1 VSAGPSGD
9 DDYDV
14 VIVGSGFGG
23 TMAAH
28 ELLRAGLRVAM
39 VERCDW
45 VERGPH
51 NWEQA
56 SVGTLTPYYSMET
69 PYRALAGGE
78 RDLIGAFF
86 CVGGP
91 SVFYGGVSL
100 RFRERDFEP
109 APEIVTDSGAE
120 WPVGYADLE
129 PWYSAAE
136 RIIGVAGEPGADPT
150 EPPRSAPYPQL
161 LGALSPISRRIT
173 QAARGNGLHPF
184 RLPLAFNH
192 AADNGRAAC
201 AACPTCDGFAC
212 AIGAKNDLATAVLP
226 RLVKEGLVLRP
237 NTVAVRLVKDGQRV
251 TALECV
257 ERRTGAPV
265 RFLGRQYILAAGT
278 LASPHLLLASGL
290 EEVNPAGALVG
301 RFMTRHFNAI
311 AMGLFPRRPDHV
323 RQFHKQVG
331 IHDFYFGHPGVSGP
345 RGKLGGIQ
353 QLVTPPAAL
362 VKQSLPRGVG
372 QVVAAGIPHMT
383 GLLVMAEDQPQRT
396 NGVTIDP
403 SRRDAFGLPQLQV
416 SHHYTER
423 DRLAGGVLL
432 RQAKRVLRTA
442 GAWIIYVHEMRSFSH
457 AVGTVRMGTDARTS
471 PLDRMCLFRGLD
483 NLYVADASC
492 FPTAAGV
499 NPSLTIAANALR
511 VGAHVAA
518 RLGRGELA
526 RPA

>member
-1 VSAGPSGD
+1 MPVGRPVD
-9 DDYDV
+9 DEYDV

-39 VERCDW
+39 VERGDW

-78 RDLIGAFF
+78 RDVVGAFF

-100 RFRERDFEP
+100 RFREGDFEP

-120 WPVGYADLE
+120 WPVRYADLE

-136 RIIGVAGEPGADPT
+136 SIIGVAGEPGADPT
-150 EPPRSAPYPQL
+150 EPYRGTPYPQL
-161 LGALSPISRRIT
+161 LGALSPVSRRIA
-173 QAARGNGLHPF
+173 QAARGNGLRPF

-192 AADNGRAAC
+192 AANNGRAPC

-226 RLVKEGLVLRP
+226 RLIEEGLVLRT
-237 NTVAVRLVKDGQRV
+237 NTVALRLVRDGHRLS
-251 TALECV
+251 ALECV
-257 ERRTGAPV
+257 ERRTGSPV
-265 RFLGRQYILAAGT
+265 RLVARQYILAAGT

-290 EEVNPAGALVG
+290 QEQNPAGALIG

-311 AMGLFPRRPDHV
+311 AMGLFPRRPDRE

-331 IHDFYFGHPGVSGP
+331 IHDFYFGHPSVGRP
-345 RGKLGGIQ
+345 KGKLGGIQ
-353 QLVTPPAAL
+353 QLVTPPAEL
-362 VKQSLPRGVG
+362 VKQSLPGGLGRMVM
-372 QVVAAGIPHMT
+372 AGIPHMT

-403 SRRDAFGLPQLQV
+403 ARRDAFGLPQLQV
-416 SHHYTER
+416 THHYTKR

-432 RQAKRVLRTA
+432 SRAQRILRTA
-442 GAWIIYVHEMRSFSH
+442 GAWLIYVHEMRSFSH
-457 AVGTVRMGTDARTS
+457 AVGTVRMGADPRTA
-471 PLDRMCLFRGLD
+471 PLDEICRFRGLD

-492 FPTAAGV
+492 FPTAAAV

-518 RLGRGELA
+518 CLGRRELA